1 MQVLLLAR
9 EMGMLKMGTVAL
21 DGTQVHANASR
32 DKLHALPAEL
42 GKPTILLADD
52 GYFSAANVTA
62 CRSAQ
67 IEPLI
72 VAGRQPHHPSLSDRF
87 AEPPPAPSTPQDE
100 SQSACSAS
108 ATF

>member
-1 MQVLLLAR
+1 MSSRMASYVSTANDKQQI
-9 EMGMLKMGTVAL
+9 EPML
-21 DGTQVHANASR
+21 

-42 GKPTILLADD
+42 GKPTILLADH

-72 VAGRQPHHPSLSDRF
+72 VAGRHRI
-87 AEPPPAPSTPQDE
+87 TPR
-100 SQSACSAS
+100 
-108 ATF
+108 